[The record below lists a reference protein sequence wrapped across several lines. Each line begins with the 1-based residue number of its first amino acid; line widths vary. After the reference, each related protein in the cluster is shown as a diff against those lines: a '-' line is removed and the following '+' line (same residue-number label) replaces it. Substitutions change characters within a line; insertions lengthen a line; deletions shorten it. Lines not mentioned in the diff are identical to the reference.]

1 MRDAIR
7 CGSGGGGVGGIV
19 GYPLE
24 QLQQEVAFIAYY
36 FHWPMETILDLQHTD
51 RRGWVEEISAINRR
65 LRDELNS
72 EVEGGPLWSP
82 WSTQ

>member
-1 MRDAIR
+1 MRDAVR
-7 CGSGGGGVGGIV
+7 RGNGGGCIGGIV

-36 FHWPMETILDLQHTD
+36 FHWPLETILDLQHTD

-65 LRDELNS
+65 LREDLES
-72 EVEGGPLWSP
+72 GFESSATWSP
-82 WSTQ
+82 WAS